1 MDRLA
6 QVSVVKAVPRET
18 VLFEQGDAPQ
28 FLHIVLN
35 GQVCLKAEDRRRR
48 QTVLDVLNAGDILDV
63 PMFFLSIPYMYS
75 AVAMTPSRI
84 MLVPCLA
91 CHRLLQEE
99 PTWANTLMESLCRYQ
114 CEFIRQTIELK
125 LDNVEERAANYIL
138 SRADAH
144 GSAATVVL
152 SEGHGIAAQRLGMS
166 PESFSRALRRL
177 RRLGVE
183 ARGRQISIS
192 DTQRLRDYCG
202 AASADHGR

>member
-1 MDRLA
+1 
-6 QVSVVKAVPRET
+6 VKAVPRET
-18 VLFEQGDAPQ
+18 VLFQQGDVPR

-63 PMFFLSIPYMYS
+63 PTFFLSIPYMYS

-99 PTWANTLMESLCRYQ
+99 PTWANTLMECLCRYY

-125 LDNVEERAANYIL
+125 LGNIEERAANYIL
-138 SRADAH
+138 SRVDAH
-144 GSAATVVL
+144 GAAATVVL
-152 SEGHGIAAQRLGMS
+152 SEGHGVVAQRLGMS

-183 ARGRQISIS
+183 THGRQISIA
-192 DTQRLRDYCG
+192 DTQRLREHYG
-202 AASADHGR
+202 AVMPNAD